1 MIAFPKA
8 CKIFLIFLF
17 FSFLI
22 FFVFILFFYFF
33 SLSFFKSFLFKTDDL
48 FWISWAVFILFVI
61 QEIMSSLVQIQKQLL
76 AVVLQNIFFKI
87 SLKSRVPE
95 VLQLYQTFHNCFSV
109 NFAKVLRTHFSFFTE
124 YYRRTDSV
132 TVFLLFV
139 CTLLMHFCTFLNTFY
154 VP

>member
-1 MIAFPKA
+1 MISFPKA

-124 YYRRTDSV
+124 YHRRTDSV

>member
-8 CKIFLIFLF
+8 CKIFLIFIF

-87 SLKSRVPE
+87 LLKSRVPE

-124 YYRRTDSV
+124 YHRRTDSV

-139 CTLLMHFCTFLNTFY
+139 CTLFTPAVYMLF
-154 VP
+154 

>member
-33 SLSFFKSFLFKTDDL
+33 LLSFFKSFLFKTDDL

-124 YYRRTDSV
+124 YHRRTDSV

>member
-95 VLQLYQTFHNCFSV
+95 VLQLYQTFRNRFSV

-124 YYRRTDSV
+124 YHRRTDSV

>member
-17 FSFLI
+17 FSN
-22 FFVFILFFYFF
+22 FFCFYLFIYLFSF
-33 SLSFFKSFLFKTDDL
+33 SFFKSFLFKTDDL
-48 FWISWAVFILFVI
+48 FWISWAVFILFVT
-61 QEIMSSLVQIQKQLL
+61 QEIMSSLLQIQKQLL

-95 VLQLYQTFHNCFSV
+95 VLQLCQTFHNCFSV
-109 NFAKVLRTHFSFFTE
+109 NSAKVLRTHFSFFTE
-124 YYRRTDSV
+124 YHRRTDSV

>member
-124 YYRRTDSV
+124 YHRRTDSV

>member
-48 FWISWAVFILFVI
+48 FWISWAVFISFVI

-124 YYRRTDSV
+124 YHRRTDSV
-132 TVFLLFV
+132 NVFLLFV
-139 CTLLMHFCTFLNTFY
+139 SKHLLRYLTVNT
-154 VP
+154 